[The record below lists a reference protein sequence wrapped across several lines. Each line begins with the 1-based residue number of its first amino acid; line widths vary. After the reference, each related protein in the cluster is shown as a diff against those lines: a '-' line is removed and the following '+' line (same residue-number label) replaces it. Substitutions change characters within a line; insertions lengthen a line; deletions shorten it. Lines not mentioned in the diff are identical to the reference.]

1 MQAVEY
7 EGGDMTFLE
16 QLKDGFNRFFGVMDE
31 PVPLWKMLV
40 VFAMQ
45 ICVVIMWAW
54 NEWKKLEP
62 EDEPED
68 EPEYEPEEIEIPN
81 PVAIKRQPAEIF
93 ETDCDLCGCGYRYT
107 VEYVKEFTTICPN
120 CGTRNPHGPDDT
132 DIIKRK
138 EG

>member
-1 MQAVEY
+1 MQA
-7 EGGDMTFLE
+7 L
-16 QLKDGFNRFFGVMDE
+16 QK
-31 PVPLWKMLV
+31 
-40 VFAMQ
+40 
-45 ICVVIMWAW
+45 
-54 NEWKKLEP
+54 
-62 EDEPED
+62 DEPED

>member
-1 MQAVEY
+1 
-7 EGGDMTFLE
+7 MTFWE
-16 QLKDGFNRFFGVMDE
+16 QLKDAFNRFFGVMDE

-40 VFAMQ
+40 VFAML
-45 ICVVIMWAW
+45 ICVVIMWVW
-54 NEWKKLEP
+54 QEQEKSEP
-62 EDEPED
+62 ED
-68 EPEYEPEEIEIPN
+68 EPEEIEIPN

-132 DIIKRK
+132 DIISRR
-138 EG
+138 ESHE

>member
-1 MQAVEY
+1 MEY
-7 EGGDMTFLE
+7 EGGDMTFWE
-16 QLKDGFNRFFGVMDE
+16 QLKDAFNRFFGVMDE
-31 PVPLWKMLV
+31 PMPFWKMLAI
-40 VFAMQ
+40 FAML

-54 NEWKKLEP
+54 SEWEKPEP
-62 EDEPED
+62 KD
-68 EPEYEPEEIEIPN
+68 EPEEIEIPN

-107 VEYVKEFTTICPN
+107 VNYVKDFMPVCPH
-120 CGTRNPHGPDDT
+120 CGTRNPHGPADT